1 MKKEV
6 KIIYKDL
13 SYNIVG
19 VMFEVFNELG
29 YGYQEKHYERAAEKT
44 FIDKKINYK
53 RQLPYSIIFRGEKI
67 GIYYLDFLVEDKIV
81 VELKKGNYFSRK
93 NINQVKEYLK
103 VTDLKLALI
112 INFTSYGVKILRILN
127 PNNKESMNYS

>member
-6 KIIYKDL
+6 RIIHKDL

-29 YGYQEKHYERAAEKT
+29 YGYQEKHYERAVEKI

-53 RQLPYSIIFRGEKI
+53 RQLPYNIFFHGEKI
-67 GIYYLDFLVEDKIV
+67 GTYYLDFLVEDKII
-81 VELKKGNYFSRK
+81 VELKKGNYFPRK

-103 VTDLKLALI
+103 VTGHKLALI
-112 INFTSYGVKILRILN
+112 INFTSYGVKMLRILN

>member
-6 KIIYKDL
+6 EIIYKDL

-19 VMFEVFNELG
+19 VMFEVYNELG
-29 YGYQEKHYERAAEKT
+29 YGYQEKHYERAAEKI

-53 RQLPYSIIFRGEKI
+53 RQLSYNIIFQGKKI
-67 GIYYLDFLVEDKIV
+67 GIYYLDFLVENKII
-81 VELKKGNYFSRK
+81 VELKKGNYFPRK

-103 VTDLKLALI
+103 VTGLKLALI
-112 INFTSYGVKILRILN
+112 INFTCYGVKVLRILN
-127 PNNKESMNYS
+127 PNNKESINYS